1 MSLLLG
7 VPPFVDITL
16 FCVHVNYQCSLWMTV
31 VETFKLETLTLFV
44 FIYDILDVD
53 KHIHEM

>member
-16 FCVHVNYQCSLWMTV
+16 FCVHGNYQCSLWMTV
-31 VETFKLETLTLFV
+31 VATFTLKTLTLFAL
-44 FIYDILDVD
+44 IYDVLDFD
-53 KHIHEM
+53 KYIRQM